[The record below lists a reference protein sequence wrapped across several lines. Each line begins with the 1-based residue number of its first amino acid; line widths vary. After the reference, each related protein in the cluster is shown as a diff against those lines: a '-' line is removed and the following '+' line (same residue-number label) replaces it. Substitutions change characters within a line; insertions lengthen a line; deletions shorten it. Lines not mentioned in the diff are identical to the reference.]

1 MVRCLFLLS
10 FLAFWCLPVY
20 AQEQNCESKFQT
32 KIKELPVEDTLAA
45 RISYIECLMYENPP
59 KAMSAIKTYM
69 ARKDVLQ
76 DKDVYRTSQF
86 LYANILLNQ
95 SEYEQALVV
104 YDTLNARAEAE
115 EDYYRKA
122 YVAMNKGIIY
132 RRMGQYGKSLE
143 EYIKGLTAARK
154 SQHKGMQAT
163 LLQNMGALYN
173 TINQFDNAIISL
185 KQAFQLFSAD
195 KNERGK
201 AMVAANLGI
210 SLKNL
215 GQVDSALVYYELA
228 ANSMEQEGDFY
239 NFAKMKSN
247 IGQLYIAL
255 EDYSA
260 AAVYLKDAIEM
271 MEKQNNFNDLVNT
284 LNAQADL
291 FIRQKQFEAAKRSAI
306 QAAALAA
313 EKQSW
318 FGARNAY
325 EYLATAQEQL
335 GNYMAAL
342 EAHRKSTVYND
353 SLNSE
358 EQREL
363 LAEMQTKYEAEKK
376 DLELLA
382 KDNELALQSAK
393 LSLVYYTALFLLL
406 VIGILV
412 FTFRRTR
419 NLNRRL
425 AAQGKLLEEKNKD
438 LANMGDFKDRLLTII
453 SHDVRNPLIGL
464 KSILA
469 LQASGAISQEEFDE
483 WNIEATKRIDAALSM
498 LGNLLEWSK
507 SQLVGL
513 KPFIEEFSG
522 ELFTRELI
530 EQVQYQAA
538 LKGVTLK
545 WEVVPGL
552 ICHADR
558 HMLRTSAYNLI
569 SNAIK
574 FSNKTGVVQITL
586 QKQGADLVLQVI
598 DQGIGMSAEQ
608 LVRVR
613 NPQDIYSTYG
623 TENEKGT
630 GIGLVLAY
638 DLVAT
643 MGGRI
648 EVQSTL
654 GEGSTFT
661 VFLPH

>member
-1 MVRCLFLLS
+1 MP
-10 FLAFWCLPVY
+10 A
-20 AQEQNCESKFQT
+20 
-32 KIKELPVEDTLAA
+32 EDTLAA
-45 RISYIECLMYENPP
+45 RISYIECLMYENPTQ
-59 KAMSAIKTYM
+59 AMSAIKAYM
-69 ARKDVLQ
+69 TRKDVLEN
-76 DKDVYRTSQF
+76 KNVYRTSQF

-95 SEYEQALVV
+95 SEFEQALVV

-122 YVAMNKGIIY
+122 YVALNKGIIY
-132 RRMGQYGKSLE
+132 RRMGQHGKCLE
-143 EYIKGLTAARK
+143 EYVKGLEAARK
-154 SQHKGMQAT
+154 CEHTGMQAT
-163 LLQNMGALYN
+163 VLQNMGVFYN
-173 TINQFDNAIISL
+173 TIEQFENAITSL
-185 KQAFQLFSAD
+185 KEAFQLYAQD

-215 GQVDSALVYYELA
+215 GQTDSALVYYIEA
-228 ANSMEQEGDFY
+228 ASSFEKEGDFY
-239 NFAKMKSN
+239 NLAKMKSN
-247 IGQLYIAL
+247 IGQLYMAV
-255 EDYSA
+255 EGYGP
-260 AAVYLKDAIEM
+260 AAVYLEEAITM
-271 MEKQNNFNDLVNT
+271 MEKQNNYSDLINT

-291 FIRQKQFEAAKRSAI
+291 LIRQAKFDAAQRSAAR
-306 QAAALAA
+306 AAALAE

-318 FGARNAY
+318 YGARNAY
-325 EYLATAQEQL
+325 AYLATAQEKL
-335 GNYMAAL
+335 GNYKAAL
-342 EAHRKSTVYND
+342 DAHRKSVVFND

-358 EQREL
+358 EQQEL
-363 LAEMQTKYEAEKK
+363 LAEMQAKYEAEKK

-382 KDNELALQSAK
+382 KDNELALQSAQLK
-393 LSLVYYTALFLLL
+393 LVNYTSLLLLL
-406 VIGILV
+406 VIGILAFNFV
-412 FTFRRTR
+412 RIRK
-419 NLNRRL
+419 LNRLLSTQGALL
-425 AAQGKLLEEKNKD
+425 ADKNQA
-438 LANMGDFKDRLLTII
+438 LASMGDFKDRLLTII
-453 SHDVRNPLIGL
+453 SHDVRNPLTGL

-513 KPFIEEFSG
+513 KPFVEEFSG
-522 ELFTRELI
+522 ELFMRELI

-545 WEVVPGL
+545 WEVAPTL
-552 ICHADR
+552 ICHTDR

-569 SNAIK
+569 NNAIK
-574 FSNKTGVVQITL
+574 FSDKTEVVHIEL
-586 QKQGADLVLQVI
+586 RKQGGELLLRVV

-608 LVRVR
+608 LERVR
-613 NPQDIYSTYG
+613 NPQDIYTTYG

>member
-1 MVRCLFLLS
+1 L
-10 FLAFWCLPVY
+10 
-20 AQEQNCESKFQT
+20 
-32 KIKELPVEDTLAA
+32 I
-45 RISYIECLMYENPP
+45 
-59 KAMSAIKTYM
+59 
-69 ARKDVLQ
+69 
-76 DKDVYRTSQF
+76 
-86 LYANILLNQ
+86 
-95 SEYEQALVV
+95 
-104 YDTLNARAEAE
+104 
-115 EDYYRKA
+115 
-122 YVAMNKGIIY
+122 
-132 RRMGQYGKSLE
+132 
-143 EYIKGLTAARK
+143 
-154 SQHKGMQAT
+154 
-163 LLQNMGALYN
+163 YN
-173 TINQFDNAIISL
+173 TSL
-185 KQAFQLFSAD
+185 L
-195 KNERGK
+195 
-201 AMVAANLGI
+201 
-210 SLKNL
+210 
-215 GQVDSALVYYELA
+215 
-228 ANSMEQEGDFY
+228 
-239 NFAKMKSN
+239 
-247 IGQLYIAL
+247 
-255 EDYSA
+255 
-260 AAVYLKDAIEM
+260 
-271 MEKQNNFNDLVNT
+271 
-284 LNAQADL
+284 
-291 FIRQKQFEAAKRSAI
+291 
-306 QAAALAA
+306 
-313 EKQSW
+313 
-318 FGARNAY
+318 
-325 EYLATAQEQL
+325 
-335 GNYMAAL
+335 
-342 EAHRKSTVYND
+342 
-353 SLNSE
+353 
-358 EQREL
+358 
-363 LAEMQTKYEAEKK
+363 
-376 DLELLA
+376 
-382 KDNELALQSAK
+382 
-393 LSLVYYTALFLLL
+393 LLL

-412 FTFRRTR
+412 FNFIRIR

-425 AAQGKLLEEKNKD
+425 AEQGRLLEDKNQA
-438 LANMGDFKDRLLTII
+438 LASMGDFKDRLLTII

-545 WEVVPGL
+545 WEVAPGL

-558 HMLRTSAYNLI
+558 HMLRTSAYNVI

-598 DQGIGMSAEQ
+598 DQGIGMTAEQ